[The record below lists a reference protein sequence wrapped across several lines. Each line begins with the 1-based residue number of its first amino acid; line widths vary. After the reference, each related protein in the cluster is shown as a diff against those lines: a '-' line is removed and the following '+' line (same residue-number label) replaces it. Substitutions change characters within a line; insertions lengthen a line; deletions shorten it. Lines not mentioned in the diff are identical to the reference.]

1 MKAMMIKDIKILLS
15 SVKYYFFII
24 IMFPLLG
31 VFTQENNLF
40 QFYPVLLMAIL
51 PITALSYDERSHWNA
66 YGLTLPLSRRDM
78 VLGKYVLGI
87 VGSGLMVLFNLI
99 LNMSLPRLISHTPA
113 DMNGLTNY
121 MIYVFAASIIFLDL
135 NMPLMY
141 RLGTEKGRIFY
152 LCAMVVIIAIPTVF
166 NTVSNGLPP
175 ALVNTLFPL
184 LVVTVLLTIG
194 SMALSVRIFRQ
205 KEF

>member
-1 MKAMMIKDIKILLS
+1 
-15 SVKYYFFII
+15 
-24 IMFPLLG
+24 MFPLFG
-31 VFTQENNLF
+31 VLTQENNLF

-99 LNMSLPRLISHTPA
+99 LNMSLSRLISHTPA

-166 NTVSNGLPP
+166 DTVSNGLPP